1 MPNLVELIKKI
12 ALDVINESKPMGI
25 FYGTVESISPLKIRI
40 DQKRVFTENFLIL
53 CNNVKDYKANITIN
67 NIRQECTIHNSL
79 KQNEKVILVRLQ
91 GGQKYLVLDRM

>member
-12 ALDVINESKPMGI
+12 ALDVINESKPIGI

-67 NIRQECTIHNSL
+67 NIRQECIIHNSL